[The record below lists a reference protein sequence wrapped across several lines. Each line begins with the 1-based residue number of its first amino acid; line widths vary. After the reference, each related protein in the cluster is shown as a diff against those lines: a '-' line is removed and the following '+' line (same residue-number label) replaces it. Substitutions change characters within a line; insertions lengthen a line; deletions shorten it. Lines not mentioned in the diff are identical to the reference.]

1 MQLDAE
7 ILFGTTVS
15 SNGGALMV
23 EHVDLWQS
31 QYRATDV
38 KHVISVESSI
48 QYTATN
54 VANVANPLP
63 PPDVTSG
70 SGVYSGFWPCR
81 MY

>member
-7 ILFGTTVS
+7 TLFGTTVS
-15 SNGGALMV
+15 SNGGTLMV

-31 QYRATDV
+31 QYRATDA

-54 VANVANPLP
+54 VANV
-63 PPDVTSG
+63 V
-70 SGVYSGFWPCR
+70 
-81 MY
+81 